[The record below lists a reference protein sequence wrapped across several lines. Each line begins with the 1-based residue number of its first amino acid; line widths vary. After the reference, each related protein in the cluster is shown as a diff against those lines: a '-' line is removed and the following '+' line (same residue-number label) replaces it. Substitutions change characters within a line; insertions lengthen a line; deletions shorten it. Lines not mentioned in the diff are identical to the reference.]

1 MQAVQHLFRQILTLL
16 LLLCTVLVLLA
27 LLLLQ
32 RTPLLNETGQ
42 LNAAAVR
49 NSQQLLNNLNQS
61 MRDPGQQLVIQTNA
75 DELNAAF
82 TLASRTL
89 PGFQGKTQI
98 SPAGLTILMTMPLD
112 MWSLRLYL
120 NADIQIEPSVGPLQ
134 VRQVQLGRL
143 TLPGDMALGLLGWV
157 ADQLWGPGQGAAL
170 LAKVR
175 SVTVQQDAVKV
186 EISKSEGF
194 SLSQL
199 KQSGVSLYKQ
209 WFSSDE
215 QTALIEHYY
224 ALALTH
230 SQQQVMKPPATNQA
244 SQGLPPQSLS
254 SQSLSSQSLISY
266 LQLLMREAD
275 QRSQDKPEQAVQE
288 NQAVILA
295 LAQLLGGRNL
305 QLLVNEVKTSPQG
318 KMPRVTLAR
327 RPDLQQHF
335 VYSASLHVLG
345 NQRLSSA
352 VGEAKEL
359 LDSLKGGSGFSFVDL
374 LADKAGIRFA
384 KLAGASPQSARA
396 VQQFFAQQ
404 DRTEQELFPS
414 KSRLPE
420 GLPQAMFEQQYQSID
435 SAMYQQMVA
444 EIDRRLNALPLYQIK
459 P

>member
-16 LLLCTVLVLLA
+16 LLLATVLALLA

-32 RTPLLNETGQ
+32 RTPLLSETGQ

-49 NSQQLLNNLNQS
+49 NSQQLFNNLNQS

-82 TLASRTL
+82 ALASRTL

-98 SPAGLTILMTMPLD
+98 NPAGLTILMTMPLD
-112 MWSLRLYL
+112 VLSYQLYI
-120 NADIQIEPSVGPLQ
+120 NADIQIEPSAGPLQ
-134 VRQVQLGRL
+134 VRQVKLGRL

-157 ADQLWGPGQGAAL
+157 ADQLWGPGEGAAL

-186 EISKSEGF
+186 EFSKSEGF

-199 KQSGVSLYKQ
+199 KLSGVSLYKQ
-209 WFSSDE
+209 WFGSDE

-224 ALALTH
+224 ALALAH
-230 SQQQVMKPPATNQA
+230 SQQQSAT
-244 SQGLPPQSLS
+244 QSS
-254 SQSLSSQSLISY
+254 HSLITY
-266 LQLLMREAD
+266 LQVLLREAD
-275 QRSQDKPEQAVQE
+275 RRSKDKPEQAVRE

-305 QLLVNEVKTSPQG
+305 QLLVNEIKTNPQG
-318 KMPRVTLAR
+318 KLPRVTLAR

-359 LDSLKGGSGFSFVDL
+359 LDSLNGGSGFSFVDL
-374 LADKAGIRFA
+374 LADRAGIRFA
-384 KLAGASPQSARA
+384 RIAAASPKSARA

-404 DRTEQELFPS
+404 DRTEQELFPN

-435 SAMYQQMVA
+435 SAVYQQMVA

>member
-16 LLLCTVLVLLA
+16 LLLATVLALLA

-32 RTPLLNETGQ
+32 STPLLSETGQ

-49 NSQQLLNNLNQS
+49 NSQQLFNNLNQS

-82 TLASRTL
+82 ALASRTL

-98 SPAGLTILMTMPLD
+98 NPAGLTILMTMPLD
-112 MWSLRLYL
+112 VLSYQLYI
-120 NADIQIEPSVGPLQ
+120 NADIQIEPSAGPLQ
-134 VRQVQLGRL
+134 VRQVKLGRL

-157 ADQLWGPGQGAAL
+157 ADQLWGPGEGAAL

-186 EISKSEGF
+186 EFSKSEGF

-199 KQSGVSLYKQ
+199 KLSGVSLYKQ
-209 WFSSDE
+209 WFGSDE

-224 ALALTH
+224 ALALAH
-230 SQQQVMKPPATNQA
+230 SQQQSAT
-244 SQGLPPQSLS
+244 QSS
-254 SQSLSSQSLISY
+254 HSLITY
-266 LQLLMREAD
+266 LQVLLREAD
-275 QRSQDKPEQAVQE
+275 RRSKDKPEQAVRE

-305 QLLVNEVKTSPQG
+305 QLLVNEIKTNPQG
-318 KMPRVTLAR
+318 KLPRVTLAR

-359 LDSLKGGSGFSFVDL
+359 LDSLNGGSGFSFVDL
-374 LADKAGIRFA
+374 LADRAGIRFA
-384 KLAGASPQSARA
+384 RIAAASPQSARA

-404 DRTEQELFPS
+404 DRTEQELFPN

-435 SAMYQQMVA
+435 SAVYQQMVA

>member
-16 LLLCTVLVLLA
+16 LLLATVLA
-27 LLLLQ
+27 LLAVLLLQ
-32 RTPLLNETGQ
+32 STPLLSDTGQ

-49 NSQQLLNNLNQS
+49 NSQQLFNNLNQS

-82 TLASRTL
+82 ALASRTL

-98 SPAGLTILMTMPLD
+98 NPAGLTILMTMPLD
-112 MWSLRLYL
+112 LLSYRLYI
-120 NADIQIEPSVGPLQ
+120 NADIQIEPSDGPLQ

-157 ADQLWGPGQGAAL
+157 ADQLWGPGEGAAL

-186 EISKSEGF
+186 ELSKSEGF

-199 KQSGVSLYKQ
+199 KLSGVSLYKQ

-224 ALALTH
+224 ALALAH
-230 SQQQVMKPPATNQA
+230 SQQQAAT
-244 SQGLPPQSLS
+244 QSS
-254 SQSLSSQSLISY
+254 YSLISY
-266 LQLLMREAD
+266 LQVLLREAD
-275 QRSQDKPEQAVQE
+275 RRSKDTPEQAVRE

-305 QLLVNEVKTSPQG
+305 QLLVNEVKTNPQG

-335 VYSASLHVLG
+335 VYSATLHVLG

-359 LDSLKGGSGFSFVDL
+359 LDSLNGGSGFSFVDL
-374 LADKAGIRFA
+374 LADRAGIRFA
-384 KLAGASPQSARA
+384 RLAGASAQSARA
-396 VQQFFAQQ
+396 VQQFFALQ
-404 DRTEQELFPS
+404 DRTEQELFPN

-420 GLPQAMFEQQYQSID
+420 GLPQALFEQQYQSID
-435 SAMYQQMVA
+435 SAIYQQMVA

>member
-16 LLLCTVLVLLA
+16 LLLATVLA
-27 LLLLQ
+27 LLAVLLLQ
-32 RTPLLNETGQ
+32 QTPLLSETGQ

-49 NSQQLLNNLNQS
+49 NSQQLFNNLNQS

-82 TLASRTL
+82 ALASRTL

-98 SPAGLTILMTMPLD
+98 NPAGLTILMTMPLELL
-112 MWSLRLYL
+112 SYQLYI
-120 NADIQIEPSVGPLQ
+120 NADIQIEPSAGPLQ
-134 VRQVQLGRL
+134 VRQVKLGRL

-157 ADQLWGPGQGAAL
+157 ADQLWGPGEGAAL

-186 EISKSEGF
+186 ELSKSEGF
-194 SLSQL
+194 SLSEL

-224 ALALTH
+224 ALALAH
-230 SQQQVMKPPATNQA
+230 SQQQAA
-244 SQGLPPQSLS
+244 AQSS
-254 SQSLSSQSLISY
+254 HSLISY
-266 LQLLMREAD
+266 LQVLLREAD
-275 QRSQDKPEQAVQE
+275 RRSKDTPEQAVRE

-305 QLLVNEVKTSPQG
+305 QLLVNEVKTNPQG
-318 KMPRVTLAR
+318 KVPRVTLAR

-359 LDSLKGGSGFSFVDL
+359 LDSLNGGSGFSFVDL
-374 LADKAGIRFA
+374 LADRAGIRFA
-384 KLAGASPQSARA
+384 RLAAASPQSARA
-396 VQQFFAQQ
+396 VQQFFTQQ
-404 DRTEQELFPS
+404 DRTEQELFPN

-435 SAMYQQMVA
+435 SAVYQQMVA

>member
-16 LLLCTVLVLLA
+16 LLLATVLALLA

-32 RTPLLNETGQ
+32 RTPLLSETGQ

-49 NSQQLLNNLNQS
+49 NSQQLFNNLNQS

-82 TLASRTL
+82 ALASRTL

-98 SPAGLTILMTMPLD
+98 NPAGLTILMTMPLD
-112 MWSLRLYL
+112 VLSYQLYI
-120 NADIQIEPSVGPLQ
+120 NADIQIEPSAGPLQ
-134 VRQVQLGRL
+134 VRQVKLGRL

-157 ADQLWGPGQGAAL
+157 ADQLWGPGEGAAL

-186 EISKSEGF
+186 ELSKSEGF

-199 KQSGVSLYKQ
+199 KLSGVSLYKQ
-209 WFSSDE
+209 WFGSDE

-224 ALALTH
+224 ALALAH
-230 SQQQVMKPPATNQA
+230 SQQQSAT
-244 SQGLPPQSLS
+244 QSS
-254 SQSLSSQSLISY
+254 HSLITY
-266 LQLLMREAD
+266 LQVLLREAD
-275 QRSQDKPEQAVQE
+275 RRSKDKPEQAVRE

-305 QLLVNEVKTSPQG
+305 QLLVNEIKTNPQG
-318 KMPRVTLAR
+318 KLPRVTLAR

-359 LDSLKGGSGFSFVDL
+359 LDSLNGGSGFSFVDL
-374 LADKAGIRFA
+374 LADRAGIRFA
-384 KLAGASPQSARA
+384 RIAAASPQSARA
-396 VQQFFAQQ
+396 VQQFFTQH
-404 DRTEQELFPS
+404 DRTEQELFPN

-435 SAMYQQMVA
+435 SAVYQQMVA

>member
-16 LLLCTVLVLLA
+16 LLLATVLA
-27 LLLLQ
+27 LLAVLLLQ
-32 RTPLLNETGQ
+32 QTPLLSETGQ

-49 NSQQLLNNLNQS
+49 NSQQLFNNLNQS

-82 TLASRTL
+82 ALASRTL

-98 SPAGLTILMTMPLD
+98 NPAGLTILMTMPLELV
-112 MWSLRLYL
+112 SYQLYI
-120 NADIQIEPSVGPLQ
+120 NADIQIEPSAGPLQ
-134 VRQVQLGRL
+134 VRQVKLGRL

-157 ADQLWGPGQGAAL
+157 ADQLWGPGEGAAL

-186 EISKSEGF
+186 ELSKSEGF
-194 SLSQL
+194 SLSEL

-209 WFSSDE
+209 WFGSDE

-230 SQQQVMKPPATNQA
+230 SQQQAA
-244 SQGLPPQSLS
+244 AQSS
-254 SQSLSSQSLISY
+254 HSLISY
-266 LQLLMREAD
+266 LQVLLREAD
-275 QRSQDKPEQAVQE
+275 RRSKDTPEQAVRE

-305 QLLVNEVKTSPQG
+305 QLLVNEVKTNPQG
-318 KMPRVTLAR
+318 KVPRVTLAR

-359 LDSLKGGSGFSFVDL
+359 LDSLNGGSGFSFVDL
-374 LADKAGIRFA
+374 LADRAGIRFA
-384 KLAGASPQSARA
+384 RLAAASPQSARA
-396 VQQFFAQQ
+396 VQQFFTQQ
-404 DRTEQELFPS
+404 DRTEQELFPN

-435 SAMYQQMVA
+435 SAVYQQMVA

>member
-16 LLLCTVLVLLA
+16 LLLTTVLA
-27 LLLLQ
+27 LLAVLLLQ
-32 RTPLLNETGQ
+32 QTPLLSETGQ

-49 NSQQLLNNLNQS
+49 NSQQLFNNLNQS

-82 TLASRTL
+82 ALASRTL

-98 SPAGLTILMTMPLD
+98 NPAGLTILMTMPLELL
-112 MWSLRLYL
+112 SYQLYI
-120 NADIQIEPSVGPLQ
+120 NADIQIEPSAGPLQ
-134 VRQVQLGRL
+134 VRQVKLGRL

-157 ADQLWGPGQGAAL
+157 ADQLWGPGEGAAL

-186 EISKSEGF
+186 ELSKSEGF
-194 SLSQL
+194 SLSEL

-209 WFSSDE
+209 WFGSDE

-230 SQQQVMKPPATNQA
+230 SQQQAA
-244 SQGLPPQSLS
+244 AQSS
-254 SQSLSSQSLISY
+254 HSLISY
-266 LQLLMREAD
+266 LQVLLREAD
-275 QRSQDKPEQAVQE
+275 RRSKDTPEQAVRE

-305 QLLVNEVKTSPQG
+305 QLLVNEVKTNPQG
-318 KMPRVTLAR
+318 KVPRVTLAR

-359 LDSLKGGSGFSFVDL
+359 LDSLNGGSGFSFVDL
-374 LADKAGIRFA
+374 LADRAGIRFA
-384 KLAGASPQSARA
+384 RLAAASPQSARA
-396 VQQFFAQQ
+396 VQQFFTQQ
-404 DRTEQELFPS
+404 DRTEQELFPN

-435 SAMYQQMVA
+435 SAVYQQMVA

>member
-16 LLLCTVLVLLA
+16 LLLATVLALLA

-32 RTPLLNETGQ
+32 STPLLSETGQ

-49 NSQQLLNNLNQS
+49 NSQQLFNNLNQS

-82 TLASRTL
+82 ALASRTL

-98 SPAGLTILMTMPLD
+98 NPAGLTILMTMPLD
-112 MWSLRLYL
+112 VLSYQLYI
-120 NADIQIEPSVGPLQ
+120 NADIQIEPSAGPLQ
-134 VRQVQLGRL
+134 VRQVKLGRL

-157 ADQLWGPGQGAAL
+157 ADQLWGPGEGAAL

-186 EISKSEGF
+186 EFSKSEGF

-199 KQSGVSLYKQ
+199 KLSGVSLYKQ
-209 WFSSDE
+209 WFGSDE

-224 ALALTH
+224 ALALAH
-230 SQQQVMKPPATNQA
+230 SQQQSAT
-244 SQGLPPQSLS
+244 QSS
-254 SQSLSSQSLISY
+254 HSLITY
-266 LQLLMREAD
+266 LQVLLREAD
-275 QRSQDKPEQAVQE
+275 RRSKDKPEQAVRE

-305 QLLVNEVKTSPQG
+305 QLLVNEIKTNPQG
-318 KMPRVTLAR
+318 KLPRVTLAR

-359 LDSLKGGSGFSFVDL
+359 LDSLNGGSGFSFVDL
-374 LADKAGIRFA
+374 LADRAGIRFA
-384 KLAGASPQSARA
+384 RIAAASPQSARA

-404 DRTEQELFPS
+404 DRTEQELFPN

-420 GLPQAMFEQQYQSID
+420 GLPQAIFEQQYQSID
-435 SAMYQQMVA
+435 SAVYQQMVA

>member
-16 LLLCTVLVLLA
+16 LLLATVLALLA

-32 RTPLLNETGQ
+32 RTPLLSETGQ

-49 NSQQLLNNLNQS
+49 NSQQLFNNLNQS

-82 TLASRTL
+82 ALASRTL

-98 SPAGLTILMTMPLD
+98 NPAGLTILMTMPLD
-112 MWSLRLYL
+112 VLSYQLYI
-120 NADIQIEPSVGPLQ
+120 NADIQIEPSAGPLQ
-134 VRQVQLGRL
+134 VRQVKLGRL

-157 ADQLWGPGQGAAL
+157 ADQLWGPGEGAAL

-175 SVTVQQDAVKV
+175 SVTVQKDAVKV
-186 EISKSEGF
+186 ELSKSEGF

-199 KQSGVSLYKQ
+199 KLSGVSLYKQ
-209 WFSSDE
+209 WFGSDE

-224 ALALTH
+224 ALALAH
-230 SQQQVMKPPATNQA
+230 SQQQSAT
-244 SQGLPPQSLS
+244 QSS
-254 SQSLSSQSLISY
+254 HSLITY
-266 LQLLMREAD
+266 LQVLLREAD
-275 QRSQDKPEQAVQE
+275 RRSKDKPEQAVRE

-305 QLLVNEVKTSPQG
+305 QLLVNEIKTNPQG
-318 KMPRVTLAR
+318 KLPRVTLAR

-359 LDSLKGGSGFSFVDL
+359 LDSLNGGSGFSFVDL
-374 LADKAGIRFA
+374 LADRAGIRFA
-384 KLAGASPQSARA
+384 RIAAASPQSARA

-404 DRTEQELFPS
+404 DRTEQELFPN

-420 GLPQAMFEQQYQSID
+420 GLPQAIFEQQYQSID
-435 SAMYQQMVA
+435 SAVYQQMVA

>member
-16 LLLCTVLVLLA
+16 LLLATVLA
-27 LLLLQ
+27 LLAVLLLQ
-32 RTPLLNETGQ
+32 STPLLSDTGQ

-49 NSQQLLNNLNQS
+49 NSQQLFNNLNQS

-82 TLASRTL
+82 ALASRTL

-98 SPAGLTILMTMPLD
+98 NPAGLTILMTMPLD
-112 MWSLRLYL
+112 LLSYRLYI
-120 NADIQIEPSVGPLQ
+120 NADIQIEPSDGPLQ

-157 ADQLWGPGQGAAL
+157 ADQLWGPGEGAAL

-186 EISKSEGF
+186 ELSKSEGF

-199 KQSGVSLYKQ
+199 KLSGVSLYKQ

-224 ALALTH
+224 ALALAH
-230 SQQQVMKPPATNQA
+230 SQQQAAT
-244 SQGLPPQSLS
+244 QSS
-254 SQSLSSQSLISY
+254 YSLISY
-266 LQLLMREAD
+266 LQVLLREAD
-275 QRSQDKPEQAVQE
+275 RRSKDTPEQAVRE

-305 QLLVNEVKTSPQG
+305 QLLVNEVKTNPQG

-335 VYSASLHVLG
+335 VYSATLHVLG

-359 LDSLKGGSGFSFVDL
+359 LDSLNGGSGFSFVDL
-374 LADKAGIRFA
+374 LADRAGIRFA
-384 KLAGASPQSARA
+384 RLAGASAQSARA
-396 VQQFFAQQ
+396 VQQFFALQ
-404 DRTEQELFPS
+404 DRTEQELFPN

-435 SAMYQQMVA
+435 SAVYQQMVA

>member
-16 LLLCTVLVLLA
+16 LLLATVLALLA

-32 RTPLLNETGQ
+32 RTPLLSETGQ

-49 NSQQLLNNLNQS
+49 NSQQLFNNLNQS

-82 TLASRTL
+82 ALASRTL

-98 SPAGLTILMTMPLD
+98 NPAGLTILMTMPLD
-112 MWSLRLYL
+112 VLSYQLYI
-120 NADIQIEPSVGPLQ
+120 NADIQIEPSAGPLQ
-134 VRQVQLGRL
+134 VRQVKLGRL

-157 ADQLWGPGQGAAL
+157 ADQLWGPGEGAAL

-186 EISKSEGF
+186 ELSKSEGF

-199 KQSGVSLYKQ
+199 KLSGVSLYKQ
-209 WFSSDE
+209 WFGSDE

-224 ALALTH
+224 ALALAH
-230 SQQQVMKPPATNQA
+230 SQQQIAT
-244 SQGLPPQSLS
+244 QSS
-254 SQSLSSQSLISY
+254 HSLITY
-266 LQLLMREAD
+266 LQVLLREAD
-275 QRSQDKPEQAVQE
+275 RRSKDKPEQAVRE

-305 QLLVNEVKTSPQG
+305 QLLVNEIKTNPQG
-318 KMPRVTLAR
+318 KLPRVTLAR

-359 LDSLKGGSGFSFVDL
+359 LDSLNGGSGFSFVDL
-374 LADKAGIRFA
+374 LADRAGIRFA
-384 KLAGASPQSARA
+384 RIAAASPQSARA

-404 DRTEQELFPS
+404 DRTEQELFPN

-435 SAMYQQMVA
+435 SAVYQQMVA

>member
-16 LLLCTVLVLLA
+16 LLLATVLALLA
-27 LLLLQ
+27 VLLLQ
-32 RTPLLNETGQ
+32 RTPLLSDTGQ

-49 NSQQLLNNLNQS
+49 NSQQLFNNLNQS

-82 TLASRTL
+82 ALASRTL

-98 SPAGLTILMTMPLD
+98 NPAGLTILMTMPLD
-112 MWSLRLYL
+112 LLSYRLYI
-120 NADIQIEPSVGPLQ
+120 NADIQIEPSDGPLQ
-134 VRQVQLGRL
+134 VRQVQLSRL

-157 ADQLWGPGQGAAL
+157 ADQLWGPGEGAAL

-186 EISKSEGF
+186 ELSKSEGF

-199 KQSGVSLYKQ
+199 KLSGVSLYKQ

-224 ALALTH
+224 ALALAH
-230 SQQQVMKPPATNQA
+230 SQQQAAT
-244 SQGLPPQSLS
+244 QSS
-254 SQSLSSQSLISY
+254 HSLISY
-266 LQLLMREAD
+266 LQVLLREAD
-275 QRSQDKPEQAVQE
+275 RRSKDKPEQAVRE

-305 QLLVNEVKTSPQG
+305 QLLVNEIKTNPQG
-318 KMPRVTLAR
+318 KLPRVTLAR

-359 LDSLKGGSGFSFVDL
+359 LDSLNGGSGFSFVDL
-374 LADKAGIRFA
+374 LADRAGIRFA
-384 KLAGASPQSARA
+384 RLAGASAQSARA
-396 VQQFFAQQ
+396 VQQFFALQ
-404 DRTEQELFPS
+404 DRTEQELFPN

-435 SAMYQQMVA
+435 SAVYQQMVA

>member
-16 LLLCTVLVLLA
+16 LLLATVLALLA

-32 RTPLLNETGQ
+32 RTPLLSETGQ

-49 NSQQLLNNLNQS
+49 NSQQLFNNLNQS
-61 MRDPGQQLVIQTNA
+61 MRDPGQQLIIQTNA

-82 TLASRTL
+82 ALASRTL

-98 SPAGLTILMTMPLD
+98 NPAGLTILMTMPLD
-112 MWSLRLYL
+112 VLSYQLYI
-120 NADIQIEPSVGPLQ
+120 NADIQIEPSAGPLQ
-134 VRQVQLGRL
+134 VRQVKLGRL

-157 ADQLWGPGQGAAL
+157 ADQLWGPGEGAAL

-186 EISKSEGF
+186 EFSKSEGF

-199 KQSGVSLYKQ
+199 KLSGVSLYKQ
-209 WFSSDE
+209 WFGSDE

-224 ALALTH
+224 ALALAH
-230 SQQQVMKPPATNQA
+230 SQQQSAT
-244 SQGLPPQSLS
+244 QSS
-254 SQSLSSQSLISY
+254 HSLITY
-266 LQLLMREAD
+266 LQVLLREAD
-275 QRSQDKPEQAVQE
+275 RRSKDKPEQAVRE

-305 QLLVNEVKTSPQG
+305 QLLVNEIKTNPQG
-318 KMPRVTLAR
+318 KLPRVTLAR

-359 LDSLKGGSGFSFVDL
+359 LDSLNGGSGFSFVDL
-374 LADKAGIRFA
+374 LADRAGIRFA
-384 KLAGASPQSARA
+384 RIAAASPQSARA
-396 VQQFFAQQ
+396 VQQFFTQQ
-404 DRTEQELFPS
+404 DRTEQELFPN

-435 SAMYQQMVA
+435 SAVYQQMVA

>member
-16 LLLCTVLVLLA
+16 LLLATVLALLA

-32 RTPLLNETGQ
+32 RTPLLSETGQ

-49 NSQQLLNNLNQS
+49 NSQQLFNNLNQS

-82 TLASRTL
+82 ALASRTL

-98 SPAGLTILMTMPLD
+98 NPAGLTILMTMPLD
-112 MWSLRLYL
+112 VLSYQLYI
-120 NADIQIEPSVGPLQ
+120 NADIQIEPSAGPLQ
-134 VRQVQLGRL
+134 VRQVKLGRL

-157 ADQLWGPGQGAAL
+157 ADQLWGPGEGAAL

-186 EISKSEGF
+186 EFSKSEGF

-199 KQSGVSLYKQ
+199 KLSGVSLYKQ
-209 WFSSDE
+209 WFGSDE

-224 ALALTH
+224 ALALAH
-230 SQQQVMKPPATNQA
+230 SQQQSAT
-244 SQGLPPQSLS
+244 QSS
-254 SQSLSSQSLISY
+254 HSLITY
-266 LQLLMREAD
+266 LQVLLREAD
-275 QRSQDKPEQAVQE
+275 RRSKDKPEQAVRE

-305 QLLVNEVKTSPQG
+305 QLLVNEIKTNPQG
-318 KMPRVTLAR
+318 KLPRVTLAR

-359 LDSLKGGSGFSFVDL
+359 LDSLNGGSGFSFVDL
-374 LADKAGIRFA
+374 LADRAGIRFA
-384 KLAGASPQSARA
+384 RIAAASPQSARA

-404 DRTEQELFPS
+404 DRTEQELFPN

-435 SAMYQQMVA
+435 SAVYQQMVA

>member
-16 LLLCTVLVLLA
+16 LLLATVLA
-27 LLLLQ
+27 LLAVLLLQ
-32 RTPLLNETGQ
+32 STPLLSDTGQ

-49 NSQQLLNNLNQS
+49 NSQQLFNNLNQS

-82 TLASRTL
+82 ALASRTL

-98 SPAGLTILMTMPLD
+98 NPAGLTILMTMPLD
-112 MWSLRLYL
+112 LLSYRLYI
-120 NADIQIEPSVGPLQ
+120 NADIQIEPSDGPLQ

-157 ADQLWGPGQGAAL
+157 ADQLWGPGEGAAL

-186 EISKSEGF
+186 ELSKSEGF

-199 KQSGVSLYKQ
+199 KLSGVSLYKQ

-224 ALALTH
+224 ALALAH
-230 SQQQVMKPPATNQA
+230 SQQQAAT
-244 SQGLPPQSLS
+244 QSS
-254 SQSLSSQSLISY
+254 YSLISY
-266 LQLLMREAD
+266 LQVLLREAD
-275 QRSQDKPEQAVQE
+275 RRSKDTPEQAVRE

-305 QLLVNEVKTSPQG
+305 QLLVNEVKTNPQG

-335 VYSASLHVLG
+335 VYSATLHVLG

-359 LDSLKGGSGFSFVDL
+359 LDSLNGGSGFSFVDL
-374 LADKAGIRFA
+374 LADRAGIRFA
-384 KLAGASPQSARA
+384 RLAGASAQSARA
-396 VQQFFAQQ
+396 VQQFFALQ
-404 DRTEQELFPS
+404 DRTEQELFPN

-435 SAMYQQMVA
+435 SAIYQQMVA

>member
-16 LLLCTVLVLLA
+16 LLLATVLALLA

-32 RTPLLNETGQ
+32 RTPLLSETGQ

-49 NSQQLLNNLNQS
+49 NSQQLFNNLNQS

-82 TLASRTL
+82 ALASRTL

-98 SPAGLTILMTMPLD
+98 NPAGLTILMTMPLD
-112 MWSLRLYL
+112 VLSYQLYI
-120 NADIQIEPSVGPLQ
+120 NADIQIEPSAGPLQ
-134 VRQVQLGRL
+134 VRQVKLGRL

-157 ADQLWGPGQGAAL
+157 ADQLWGPGEGAAL

-186 EISKSEGF
+186 EFSKSEGF

-199 KQSGVSLYKQ
+199 KLSGVSLYKQ
-209 WFSSDE
+209 WFGSDE

-224 ALALTH
+224 ALALAH
-230 SQQQVMKPPATNQA
+230 SQQQSATH
-244 SQGLPPQSLS
+244 SSLS
-254 SQSLSSQSLISY
+254 LITY
-266 LQLLMREAD
+266 LQVLLREAD
-275 QRSQDKPEQAVQE
+275 RRSKDKPEQAVRE

-305 QLLVNEVKTSPQG
+305 QLLVNEIKTNPQG
-318 KMPRVTLAR
+318 KLPRVTLAR

-359 LDSLKGGSGFSFVDL
+359 LDSLNGGSGFSFVDL
-374 LADKAGIRFA
+374 LADRAGIRFA
-384 KLAGASPQSARA
+384 RIAAASPQSARA

-404 DRTEQELFPS
+404 DRTEQELFPN

-435 SAMYQQMVA
+435 SAVYQQMVA

>member
-16 LLLCTVLVLLA
+16 LLLATVLALLA

-32 RTPLLNETGQ
+32 RTPLLSETGQ

-49 NSQQLLNNLNQS
+49 NSQQLFNNLNQS

-82 TLASRTL
+82 ALASRTL

-98 SPAGLTILMTMPLD
+98 NPAGLTILMTMPLD
-112 MWSLRLYL
+112 VLSYQLYI
-120 NADIQIEPSVGPLQ
+120 NADIQIEPSAGPLQ
-134 VRQVQLGRL
+134 VRQVKLGRL

-157 ADQLWGPGQGAAL
+157 ADQLWGPGEGAAL

-186 EISKSEGF
+186 EFSKSEGF

-199 KQSGVSLYKQ
+199 KLSGVSLYKQ
-209 WFSSDE
+209 WFGSDE

-224 ALALTH
+224 ALALAH
-230 SQQQVMKPPATNQA
+230 SQQQSAT
-244 SQGLPPQSLS
+244 QSS
-254 SQSLSSQSLISY
+254 HSLITY
-266 LQLLMREAD
+266 LQVLLREAD
-275 QRSQDKPEQAVQE
+275 RRSKDKPEQAVRE

-305 QLLVNEVKTSPQG
+305 QLLVNEIKTNPQG
-318 KMPRVTLAR
+318 KLPRVTLAR

-359 LDSLKGGSGFSFVDL
+359 LDSLNGGSGFSFVDL
-374 LADKAGIRFA
+374 LADRAGIRFA
-384 KLAGASPQSARA
+384 RIAAASPQSARA

-404 DRTEQELFPS
+404 DRTEQELFPN

-420 GLPQAMFEQQYQSID
+420 GLPQAIFEQQYQSID
-435 SAMYQQMVA
+435 SAVYQQMVA

>member
-16 LLLCTVLVLLA
+16 LLLCTALVLVA

-32 RTPLLNETGQ
+32 RTPLLSETGQ

-61 MRDPGQQLVIQTNA
+61 MRDPGQQVVIQTNA

-82 TLASRTL
+82 TLASRSL
-89 PGFQGKTQI
+89 PGFQGKSQI
-98 SPAGLTILMTMPLD
+98 NPAGLTILMTMPVEILT
-112 MWSLRLYL
+112 YPFYV
-120 NADIQIEPSVGPLQ
+120 NADLQIEPSIGSLQ
-134 VRQVQLGRL
+134 VRQVQIGRL
-143 TLPGDMALGLLGWV
+143 TLPGDLALSLLGSV

-186 EISKSEGF
+186 ELNKSADF

-199 KQSGVSLYKQ
+199 KHSGLNLYKQ
-209 WFSSDE
+209 WFRSDE
-215 QTALIEHYY
+215 QKALIEHYY
-224 ALALTH
+224 AIALAF
-230 SQQQVMKPPATNQA
+230 SQQSATEQ
-244 SQGLPPQSLS
+244 S
-254 SQSLSSQSLISY
+254 SQSLLSY
-266 LQLLMREAD
+266 LQLLLREAD
-275 QRSQDKPEQAVQE
+275 KRSQAQPEQAVQE

-295 LAQLLGGRNL
+295 LAQLLGGPNL
-305 QLLVNEVKTSPQG
+305 QLLVNEVKVKPDG
-318 KMPRVTLAR
+318 KTPRVTLAR

-335 VYSASLHVLG
+335 IYSASLHVLG

-359 LDSLKGGSGFSFVDL
+359 LDSVNGGSGFSFVDL
-374 LADKAGIRFA
+374 LADRTGIRFA
-384 KLAGASPQSARA
+384 KVAVSSTQSARA
-396 VQQFFAQQ
+396 LQQFFSAQ

-420 GLPQAMFEQQYQSID
+420 GLAQDMFEQQYQSID
-435 SAMYQQMVA
+435 SAVYRQMVA
-444 EIDRRLNALPLYQIK
+444 EIDRRLNALPLYQIAL
-459 P
+459 

>member
-1 MQAVQHLFRQILTLL
+1 
-16 LLLCTVLVLLA
+16 
-27 LLLLQ
+27 
-32 RTPLLNETGQ
+32 
-42 LNAAAVR
+42 
-49 NSQQLLNNLNQS
+49 
-61 MRDPGQQLVIQTNA
+61 
-75 DELNAAF
+75 
-82 TLASRTL
+82 
-89 PGFQGKTQI
+89 
-98 SPAGLTILMTMPLD
+98 MTMPLD
-112 MWSLRLYL
+112 VLSYQLYI
-120 NADIQIEPSVGPLQ
+120 NADIQIEPSAGPLQ
-134 VRQVQLGRL
+134 VRQVKLGRL

-157 ADQLWGPGQGAAL
+157 ADQLWGPGEGAAL

-186 EISKSEGF
+186 EFSKSEGF

-199 KQSGVSLYKQ
+199 KLSGVSLYKQ
-209 WFSSDE
+209 WFGSDE

-224 ALALTH
+224 ALALAH
-230 SQQQVMKPPATNQA
+230 SQQQSAT
-244 SQGLPPQSLS
+244 QSS
-254 SQSLSSQSLISY
+254 HSLITY
-266 LQLLMREAD
+266 LQVLLREAD
-275 QRSQDKPEQAVQE
+275 RRSKDKPEQAVRE

-305 QLLVNEVKTSPQG
+305 QLLVNEIKTNPQG
-318 KMPRVTLAR
+318 KLPRVTLAR

-359 LDSLKGGSGFSFVDL
+359 LDSLNGGSGFSFVDL
-374 LADKAGIRFA
+374 LADRAGIRFA
-384 KLAGASPQSARA
+384 RIAAASPQSARA

-404 DRTEQELFPS
+404 DRTEQELFPN

-435 SAMYQQMVA
+435 SAVYQQMVA

>member
-16 LLLCTVLVLLA
+16 LLLATVLALLA
-27 LLLLQ
+27 VLLLQ
-32 RTPLLNETGQ
+32 RTPLLSETGQ

-49 NSQQLLNNLNQS
+49 NSQQLFNNLNQS

-82 TLASRTL
+82 ALASRTL

-98 SPAGLTILMTMPLD
+98 NPAGLTILMTMPLD
-112 MWSLRLYL
+112 LLSYRLYI
-120 NADIQIEPSVGPLQ
+120 NADIQIEPSAGPLQ

-157 ADQLWGPGQGAAL
+157 ADQLWGPGEGAAL

-186 EISKSEGF
+186 ELSKSEGF

-199 KQSGVSLYKQ
+199 KSSGVSLYKQ
-209 WFSSDE
+209 WFGSDQ

-224 ALALTH
+224 ALALAH
-230 SQQQVMKPPATNQA
+230 SQQQATTQP
-244 SQGLPPQSLS
+244 SH
-254 SQSLSSQSLISY
+254 SLISY
-266 LQLLMREAD
+266 LQVLMREAD
-275 QRSQDKPEQAVQE
+275 RRSKDAPEQAVRE

-305 QLLVNEVKTSPQG
+305 QLLVNEVKTNPQG
-318 KMPRVTLAR
+318 KPPRVTLAR

-359 LDSLKGGSGFSFVDL
+359 LDSLNGGSGFSFVDL
-374 LADKAGIRFA
+374 LADRAGIRFA
-384 KLAGASPQSARA
+384 RLAVASAQSARA
-396 VQQFFAQQ
+396 VQQFFTLQ
-404 DRTEQELFPS
+404 DRTEQELFPN

-435 SAMYQQMVA
+435 SAVYQQMVA

>member
-16 LLLCTVLVLLA
+16 LLLATVLALLA
-27 LLLLQ
+27 VLLLQ
-32 RTPLLNETGQ
+32 RTPLLSETGQ

-49 NSQQLLNNLNQS
+49 NSQQLFNNLNQS

-82 TLASRTL
+82 VLASRTL

-98 SPAGLTILMTMPLD
+98 NPAGLTILMTMPLD
-112 MWSLRLYL
+112 LLSYRLYI
-120 NADIQIEPSVGPLQ
+120 NADIQIEPSDGPLQ

-157 ADQLWGPGQGAAL
+157 ADQLWGPGEGAAL

-186 EISKSEGF
+186 ELSKSEGF

-199 KQSGVSLYKQ
+199 KLSGVSLYKQ

-224 ALALTH
+224 ALALAH
-230 SQQQVMKPPATNQA
+230 SQQQAAT
-244 SQGLPPQSLS
+244 QSS
-254 SQSLSSQSLISY
+254 YSLISY
-266 LQLLMREAD
+266 LQVLLREAD
-275 QRSQDKPEQAVQE
+275 RRSKETPEQAVRE

-305 QLLVNEVKTSPQG
+305 QLLVNEIKTNPQG
-318 KMPRVTLAR
+318 KLPRVTLAR

-335 VYSASLHVLG
+335 VYSATLHVLG

-359 LDSLKGGSGFSFVDL
+359 LDSLNGGSGFSFVDL
-374 LADKAGIRFA
+374 LADRAGIRFA
-384 KLAGASPQSARA
+384 RLAGASPQSARA
-396 VQQFFAQQ
+396 VQQFFALQ
-404 DRTEQELFPS
+404 DRTEQELFPN

-435 SAMYQQMVA
+435 SAVYQQMVA